1 MSKRFYI
8 VLFCVLSLSVV
19 LLGFSF
25 AKESGDNGLAS
36 LESGS
41 TDEYRVVYS
50 NNQRL
55 DTVENDTVSISLINK
70 MKEEAKFYLVLE
82 EINNTSYDNL
92 YYTIDDGTKKE
103 MLSNEIYLGE
113 LNSFGTNGDFTNHT
127 IKLINDSD
135 KDLEFKLSIKKY
147 DKNNFS
153 ALLKENDSVYIDDRG
168 NYRFF
173 GKEVNNY
180 IKYNAEVCRI
190 IGLIDDEIKIICE
203 PKNLNVF
210 DDSTSLYA
218 NIDDIL
224 LSFNNS
230 DVNVNNVNNY
240 SSWIVIDK
248 DFWLEESYGITYYI
262 SRIEGIKTS
271 TKDVSLYERYVYK
284 LNDDMILIGG
294 DGTKNNPY
302 EVSYGS

>member
-8 VLFCVLSLSVV
+8 VLFCILSLSVV

-25 AKESGDNGLAS
+25 AKESGNNGLTS

-55 DTVENDTVSISLINK
+55 DNEENDTVNISIINK

-82 EINNTSYDNL
+82 EINNNSYDNL
-92 YYTIDDGTKKE
+92 YYTIDSGTKKE

-127 IKLINDSD
+127 IKLIDNSD
-135 KDLEFKLSIKKY
+135 KYLEFKLSIKRY
-147 DKNNFS
+147 DKNDFS
-153 ALLKENDSVYIDDRG
+153 SLLKENDNVYIDDKG

-180 IKYNAEVCRI
+180 IKYNDKVCRV
-190 IGLIDDEIKIICE
+190 IGLIDDKIKIICE
-203 PKNLNVF
+203 PEALNVY
-210 DDSTSLYA
+210 DDTKLYA
-218 NIDDIL
+218 DIDDIL

-230 DVNVNNVNNY
+230 NVNINNVNNY
-240 SSWIVIDK
+240 SSWIVLDK
-248 DFWLEESYGITYYI
+248 DFWLEESYGITYYV
-262 SRIEGIKTS
+262 SRIEGINTS
-271 TKDVSLYERYVYK
+271 RKDVSLYERYVYK